1 MPELGTNVSFKVNG
15 NDISG
20 GVKSH
25 FLLLSESTPSL
36 HYRLVQPRDV
46 GSTLSLAR
54 YLREH
59 LHLTGT
65 KVSCG
70 MGGCGACTVE
80 AAFREDGKRV
90 VRSVNACLVPVLSCD
105 EWEITTVEGIG
116 SLRTGL
122 SDVQS
127 RDAIQ

>member
-1 MPELGTNVSFKVNG
+1 MSQVQTYTT
-15 NDISG
+15 
-20 GVKSH
+20 
-25 FLLLSESTPSL
+25 LLS
-36 HYRLVQPRDV
+36 VQPRDV

-70 MGGCGACTVE
+70 MGGCGACAVE
-80 AAFREDGKRV
+80 AVFIEDGKRV

-105 EWEITTVEGIG
+105 EWEVTTVEGIG
-116 SLRTGL
+116 SKRTGL

-127 RDAIQ
+127 RQDGNSMKSLKTAQVCNKER